1 MTIMCFLSQDDVFQ
15 GHIPLSLL
23 LFSIKATGN
32 NLVHV
37 LCCLNSNF
45 KPILTH
51 LEDTIP
57 SVHPIWFLQLL
68 KSGWKKMQKQQERVA
83 TAA

>member
-1 MTIMCFLSQDDVFQ
+1 MTIMCFSSQDDVFQ
-15 GHIPLSLL
+15 GHISLSLL
-23 LFSIKATGN
+23 LFLIKATGN

-37 LCCLNSNF
+37 LCCLNFNF

-57 SVHPIWFLQLL
+57 SLHPIWFLRLL
-68 KSGWKKMQKQQERVA
+68 KYGWKKIQTNKKG
-83 TAA
+83 